1 MGCERAAGPIS
12 LPFEYLTGDT
22 ALGSVSKDDCKVES
36 GNAPLVSRIRDTLK
50 QSGKGFITDA
60 QMGPESCQRSRQLGG
75 LVVPSDSL
83 SVFLCDLSASL
94 L

>member
-36 GNAPLVSRIRDTLK
+36 GNAPLVSKIRDTLR
-50 QSGKGFITDA
+50 QSGKVFITCTNGTRKLSEVKA
-60 QMGPESCQRSRQLGG
+60 AWGTGS
-75 LVVPSDSL
+75 SL
-83 SVFLCDLSASL
+83 
-94 L
+94 